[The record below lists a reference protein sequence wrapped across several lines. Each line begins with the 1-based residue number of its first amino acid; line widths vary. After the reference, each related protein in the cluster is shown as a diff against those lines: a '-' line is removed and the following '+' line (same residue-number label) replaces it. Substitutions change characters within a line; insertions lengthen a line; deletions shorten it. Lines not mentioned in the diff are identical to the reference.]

1 MDSATNENMGKI
13 AQTEDILV
21 KIAKEYGEKAVFT
34 SSFGAEDMVI
44 THLISKLDLNVEIA
58 TLDTGRLHQ
67 ATYDFIDRAVKFY
80 GLNLKSYFP
89 EASEVEEMVNK
100 SGYNLFYYSQE
111 NRKFC
116 CNIRKVNPL
125 EKVLAG
131 KEAWITGLR
140 AEQNKFRQNLGIM
153 EKDTS
158 RGILKVNPL
167 IYWTSSDVWDF
178 IKQNGIPYNSLHDK
192 GYPSIGCE
200 PCTRAIMPGEDER
213 AGRWWW
219 ESGLKE
225 CGLHLSGHG
234 ESNSGKNSKP
244 ADGGS

>member
-1 MDSATNENMGKI
+1 MDSATNEGMGKI
-13 AQTEDILV
+13 AQTEEVLE
-21 KIAKEYGEKAVFT
+21 KIRREYGEKAVFT

-44 THLISKLDLNVEIA
+44 THLISKLDLDIEIA
-58 TLDTGRLHQ
+58 TIDTGRLHQ

-80 GLNLKSYFP
+80 GLELKSYFP
-89 EASEVEEMVNK
+89 ETSEVEDMVNK

-111 NRKFC
+111 NRKNC
-116 CNIRKVNPL
+116 CNIRKVHPL
-125 EKVLAG
+125 EKLLMG
-131 KEAWITGLR
+131 KKAWITGLR
-140 AEQNKFRQNLGIM
+140 SEQNKFRQTLGMM

-225 CGLHLSGHG
+225 CGLHLSSHG
-234 ESNSGKNSKP
+234 GSNSGGKTKTT
-244 ADGGS
+244 DGGP

>member
-1 MDSATNENMGKI
+1 
-13 AQTEDILV
+13 
-21 KIAKEYGEKAVFT
+21 
-34 SSFGAEDMVI
+34 
-44 THLISKLDLNVEIA
+44 
-58 TLDTGRLHQ
+58 
-67 ATYDFIDRAVKFY
+67 
-80 GLNLKSYFP
+80 
-89 EASEVEEMVNK
+89 MVNK

-111 NRKFC
+111 NRKNC
-116 CNIRKVNPL
+116 CNIRKVHPL
-125 EKVLAG
+125 EKLLMG
-131 KEAWITGLR
+131 KKAWITGVR
-140 AEQNKFRQNLGIM
+140 SEQNKFRQTLGIM

-178 IKQNGIPYNSLHDK
+178 IKRNGVLYNSLHDK

-225 CGLHLSGHG
+225 CGLHLSDQGSSNHG
-234 ESNSGKNSKP
+234 GKTKTT
-244 ADGGS
+244 DGGS

>member
-1 MDSATNENMGKI
+1 MDSATNEGMGKI
-13 AQTEDILV
+13 AQTEEVLE
-21 KIAKEYGEKAVFT
+21 KIGREYGEKAVFT

-44 THLISKLDLNVEIA
+44 THLISKLDLDIEIA
-58 TLDTGRLHQ
+58 TIDTGRLHQ

-80 GLNLKSYFP
+80 GLKLKSYFP

-100 SGYNLFYYSQE
+100 SGYNLFYDSQE

-125 EKVLAG
+125 EKVLTG
-131 KEAWITGLR
+131 KKAWITGLR
-140 AEQNKFRQNLGIM
+140 SEQNKFRQTLGIM

-219 ESGLKE
+219 EPGLKE
-225 CGLHLSGHG
+225 CGLHLSGQGSSNHG
-234 ESNSGKNSKP
+234 GKNKT
-244 ADGGS
+244 AHGGS

>member
-1 MDSATNENMGKI
+1 MDSATNEALGKI

-21 KIAKEYGEKAVFT
+21 KIAKEYGEKVVFT

-80 GLNLKSYFP
+80 GLKLKSYFP

-111 NRKFC
+111 NRKKC

-125 EKVLAG
+125 EKVLTG
-131 KEAWITGLR
+131 KKAWITGLR
-140 AEQNKFRQNLGIM
+140 AEQNKYRQTLGIM
-153 EKDTS
+153 ERDTS

-225 CGLHLSGHG
+225 CGLHLSGQG

>member
-1 MDSATNENMGKI
+1 MDSATNEGMGKI
-13 AQTEDILV
+13 AQTEDVLV

-44 THLISKLDLNVEIA
+44 THLISKLDLDIEIA
-58 TLDTGRLHQ
+58 TIDTGRLHQ
-67 ATYDFIDRAVKFY
+67 DTYDFIDKAVKFY
-80 GLNLKSYFP
+80 GLKLKSYFP

-100 SGYNLFYYSQE
+100 SGYNLFYDSQE
-111 NRKFC
+111 NRKKC

-125 EKVLAG
+125 EKVLTG
-131 KEAWITGLR
+131 KKAWITGLR
-140 AEQNKFRQNLGIM
+140 SGQNKFRQNLGIM

-178 IKQNGIPYNSLHDK
+178 IKQNSIPYNSLHDK

-225 CGLHLSGHG
+225 CGLHLSGQG
-234 ESNSGKNSKP
+234 SSNSGEKTKTT
-244 ADGGS
+244 DGGP

>member
-1 MDSATNENMGKI
+1 MEMTTNETMGKI
-13 AQTEDILV
+13 AQTEDILE
-21 KIAKEYGEKAVFT
+21 KIDKEYGKKVVFT

-44 THLISKLDLNVEIA
+44 THLISKLDLDIEIA
-58 TLDTGRLHQ
+58 TIDTGRLHQ
-67 ATYDFIDRAVKFY
+67 DTYDFIDRAVMFY
-80 GLNLKSYFP
+80 GLKLKSYFP
-89 EASEVEEMVNK
+89 VASEVEEMVRK

-116 CNIRKVNPL
+116 CNIRKVNSL
-125 EKVLAG
+125 EKILTG
-131 KEAWITGLR
+131 KKAWITGLR
-140 AEQNKFRQNLGIM
+140 SGQNKFRQTLGIM
-153 EKDTS
+153 EKDTT

-178 IKQNGIPYNSLHDK
+178 IKQNSIPYNSLHDK

-225 CGLHLSGHG
+225 CGLHLSGQG
-234 ESNSGKNSKP
+234 ASNSGGNSKTP
-244 ADGGS
+244 DGGS

>member
-1 MDSATNENMGKI
+1 MDSSTNEALGKI
-13 AQTEDILV
+13 AQTEDVLE
-21 KIAKEYGEKAVFT
+21 KIGREYGAKAVFT

-44 THLISKLDLNVEIA
+44 THLISKLDLDIEIA
-58 TLDTGRLHQ
+58 TIDTGRLHQ
-67 ATYDFIDRAVKFY
+67 DTYDFIDRAVKFY
-80 GLNLKSYFP
+80 GLKLKSYFP

-125 EKVLAG
+125 EKVLTG
-131 KEAWITGLR
+131 KKAWITGLR
-140 AEQNKFRQNLGIM
+140 SEQNKYRQTLGIV

-158 RGILKVNPL
+158 RGIIKVNPL

-225 CGLHLSGHG
+225 CGLHLSAQGAF
-234 ESNSGKNSKP
+234 NSGGKTKT
-244 ADGGS
+244 AHGGS

>member
-1 MDSATNENMGKI
+1 MDIATNETMGKI
-13 AQTEDILV
+13 TQTEDILE
-21 KIAKEYGEKAVFT
+21 KIGKEYGGKVVFT

-44 THLISKLDLNVEIA
+44 THLISKLDLDIEIA
-58 TLDTGRLHQ
+58 TIDTGRLHQ
-67 ATYDFIDRAVKFY
+67 DTYDFIDRAVKFY
-80 GLNLKSYFP
+80 GLELKSYFP
-89 EASEVEEMVNK
+89 EASEVEEMVRK
-100 SGYNLFYYSQE
+100 SGHNLFYYSQE

-125 EKVLAG
+125 EKILTG
-131 KEAWITGLR
+131 KKAWITGLR
-140 AEQNKFRQNLGIM
+140 SEQNKFRQALGLM
-153 EKDTS
+153 DKDTT

-225 CGLHLSGHG
+225 CGLHLSGQG
-234 ESNSGKNSKP
+234 ASNSGGNSKTP
-244 ADGGS
+244 DGGS

>member
-1 MDSATNENMGKI
+1 MDSATNEALGKI
-13 AQTEDILV
+13 AQTDDILV
-21 KIAKEYGEKAVFT
+21 KIAKEYGEKVVFT

-80 GLNLKSYFP
+80 GLKLKSYFP

-131 KEAWITGLR
+131 KKAWITGLR

-225 CGLHLSGHG
+225 CGLHLSAQGAF
-234 ESNSGKNSKP
+234 NSGGKTKT
-244 ADGGS
+244 AHGGS